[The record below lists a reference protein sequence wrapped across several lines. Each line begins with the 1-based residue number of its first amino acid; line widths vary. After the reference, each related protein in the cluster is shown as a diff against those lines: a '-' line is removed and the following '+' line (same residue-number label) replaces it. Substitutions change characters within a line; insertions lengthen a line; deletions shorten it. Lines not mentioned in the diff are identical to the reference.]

1 MYLFSFFISKRYLK
15 MNYDIVIVGGGPSGL
30 ALAQCCSFIGKKV
43 LIIERENDIGGCHR
57 VRRIKSGDEFL
68 FNEHGPRIYSSTYKV
83 FITLLKKMDLDFY
96 DLFVPYKFNITT
108 IGKESIWTALTFGEL
123 FILFSDFI
131 ALLINDN
138 YGKDISMKEH
148 LINLEFSEKSKDM
161 IDRICRLT
169 DGANS
174 SNYTLH
180 QFLQLLNQQFFYGL
194 YQPREPTDIGLLKKW
209 RDYLEKN
216 GVTFLLNA
224 SVEDINVEENNNNIQ
239 NIIIKKDDQKS
250 KVSGEKY
257 ILAIPPKSIVS
268 LIKNNELIKDAFG
281 DFNTLEKWSEKCAYI
296 DYITVSFHWDTKLI
310 LPSIYGFPKSEW
322 GLAFIVL
329 SDYMSFNEKKSKTVI
344 SASVTIKENN
354 SKRIGKKIDECTKEE
369 LIEEIFYQLS
379 ESFGGLKTPSEMILS
394 PGVININNEWKCID
408 TAFVATSK
416 EPNLSFNSTFD
427 NLYNVGTHNGQT
439 LYNFTSLEA
448 AVTNAVSLSHS
459 LYPEL
464 KEEFHISST
473 ITVRQIVWFCFFL
486 ILISIIS
493 KKNI

>member
-1 MYLFSFFISKRYLK
+1 
-15 MNYDIVIVGGGPSGL
+15 MNYDLVIVGGGPSGL
-30 ALAQCCSFIGKKV
+30 ALAQCCSFINKKV

-57 VRRIKSGDEFL
+57 VRRVKKGDEFL
-68 FNEHGPRIYSSTYKV
+68 FNEHGPRVYSSTYKV
-83 FITLLKKMDLDFY
+83 FRTLLKKMNLDFY

-108 IGKESIWTALTFGEL
+108 IGKESIWTALTFNEL
-123 FILFSDFI
+123 FILLSDFI
-131 ALLINDN
+131 ALLVNDN
-138 YGKDISMKEH
+138 YGKDISMMEH
-148 LINLEFSEKSKDM
+148 TTNLKFSEKSIDM

-194 YQPREPTDIGLLKKW
+194 YQPKEPTDIGFLKKW
-209 RDYLEKN
+209 KNYLEN
-216 GVTFLLNA
+216 NNVTFLLNT
-224 SVEDINVEENNNNIQ
+224 SVEDINVENNK
-239 NIIIKKDDQKS
+239 IKGLLVKNKEE
-250 KVSGEKY
+250 VNLITGEKY

-268 LIKNNELIKDAFG
+268 LIKNNNLIKDAFG
-281 DFNTLEKWSEKCAYI
+281 DFNTLEKWSEKSAYI
-296 DYITVSFHWDTKLI
+296 DYITVSFHWDTKLN
-310 LPSIYGFPKSEW
+310 LPNIYGFPKSEW

-329 SDYMSFNEKKSKTVI
+329 SDYMSFNEQKSKTVI
-344 SASVTIKENN
+344 SASVTIKENK
-354 SKRIGKKIDECTKEE
+354 SKNNGKRIDECTSEE

-379 ESFGGLKTPSEMILS
+379 ESFGGLKEPTEMILS

-408 TAFVATSK
+408 TAFVSTSK
-416 EPNLSFNSTFD
+416 ESNLPFYSTFD

-448 AVTNAVSLSHS
+448 AVTNAVSLSHL

-464 KEEFHISST
+464 KKIFYISST
-473 ITVRQIVWFCFFL
+473 ITVKQIFWFCIIL
-486 ILISIIS
+486 ILVCIIS

>member
-1 MYLFSFFISKRYLK
+1 
-15 MNYDIVIVGGGPSGL
+15 MNQDYDLVIIGGGPSGL
-30 ALAQCCSFIGKKV
+30 ALAQCCSFINKKV

-68 FNEHGPRIYSSTYKV
+68 FNEHGPRVYSSTYKV
-83 FITLLKKMDLDFY
+83 FRTLLKKMDLNFY

-123 FILFSDFI
+123 FMLFSDFI
-131 ALLINDN
+131 ALLVNDN
-138 YGKDISMKEH
+138 YGKDISMMEH
-148 LINLEFSEKSKDM
+148 LVNLEFSEKSKDM

-194 YQPREPTDIGLLKKW
+194 YQPKEPTDIGFLKKW
-209 RDYLEKN
+209 KDYLEKD
-216 GVTFLLNA
+216 GVTFLLNT
-224 SVEDINVEENNNNIQ
+224 SVIDINVEENSNNIQ
-239 NIIIKKDDQKS
+239 NIIIEKDNIIS
-250 KVSGEKY
+250 KITGEKY

-268 LIKNNELIKDAFG
+268 LIKNKELIKDAFG
-281 DFNTLEKWSEKCAYI
+281 DFNTLEKWSEKSAYI
-296 DYITVSFHWDTKLI
+296 DYITVSFHWDTKLK
-310 LPSIYGFPKSEW
+310 LPNIYGFPKSEW

-329 SDYMSFNEKKSKTVI
+329 SDYMNFNEQKSKTVI

-354 SKRIGKKIDECTKEE
+354 SKRIGKKIDECTKTE
-369 LIEEIFYQLS
+369 LIEEIFHQLS
-379 ESFGGLKTPSEMILS
+379 ESFGGLEIPTEMILS

-416 EPNLSFNSTFD
+416 EPHLSFNSTFS
-427 NLYNVGTHNGQT
+427 NLYNVGTHNGKT

-448 AVTNAVSLSHS
+448 AVTNAVSFSHY
-459 LYPEL
+459 LYPKL
-464 KEEFHISST
+464 KDEFPISST
-473 ITVRQIVWFCFFL
+473 ITVKQIVWFCIFL
-486 ILISIIS
+486 LLISIIS